1 MTGPTYK
8 RVLIKVSGEAL
19 MGTAA
24 YGLDMP
30 TVGAIAA
37 EIVAVRKAGIDV
49 AIVVGAGN
57 IFRGLSEAA
66 KGLDRAEADYLG
78 MMATVMNGVALSAAI
93 TEKGC
98 DSVVLSGLEVP
109 QVCESYTLR
118 GARAHMAAGRVVVF
132 AGGTGNPF
140 FTTDTASALRAAEMG
155 CDALLKA
162 TQVDGVYSA
171 DPKKV
176 PDARRYDALSF
187 SQVLGDNLAV
197 MDGAAIALCRDN
209 GIPII
214 VCSIAERG
222 GLANVLSGGGKATII
237 SGD

>member
-1 MTGPTYK
+1 MAGPSYK

-19 MGTAA
+19 MGAAA

-30 TVGAIAA
+30 TVGAIAD
-37 EIVAVRKAGIDV
+37 EIVAVRAAGIDV

-57 IFRGLSEAA
+57 IFRGLAEAA

-93 TEKGC
+93 SERGSE
-98 DSVVLSGLEVP
+98 SVVLSGLDVP

-176 PDARRYDALSF
+176 PNARRYDALSF
-187 SQVLGDNLAV
+187 SQVLADNLAV

-209 GIPII
+209 AIPII

-222 GLANVLSGGGKATII
+222 GMADVLSGGGRATII
-237 SGD
+237 SGN